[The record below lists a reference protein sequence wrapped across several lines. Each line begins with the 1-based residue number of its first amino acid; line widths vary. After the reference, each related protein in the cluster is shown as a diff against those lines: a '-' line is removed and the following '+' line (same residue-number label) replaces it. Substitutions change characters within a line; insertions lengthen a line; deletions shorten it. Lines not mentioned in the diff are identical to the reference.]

1 MTTTLNAMYRPLS
14 CAFAAMLITLIV
26 GLAFV
31 QSTSVAPGAR
41 YATSGITQTIEQA

>member
-1 MTTTLNAMYRPLS
+1 MTTTLNAIYRPLS
-14 CAFAAMLITLIV
+14 CAFVAMLITIVV

-41 YATSGITQTIEQA
+41 YATSAITQTAEQA